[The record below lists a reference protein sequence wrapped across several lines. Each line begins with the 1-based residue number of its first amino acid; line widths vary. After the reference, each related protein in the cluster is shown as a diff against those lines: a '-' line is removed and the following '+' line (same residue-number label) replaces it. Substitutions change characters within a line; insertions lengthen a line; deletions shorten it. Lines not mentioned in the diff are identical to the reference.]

1 MKGKEAGENMS
12 IRKAWC
18 KKGKELLDEI
28 KDTKVT
34 EDELAI
40 WYLGQ
45 CGFVVKQRKIIY
57 IDPVLNDMRD
67 EHGNSR
73 RFYEPPF
80 EPEMAE
86 ADYVFCTH
94 AHSDH
99 MARETVLG
107 IYENNKTVKFVL
119 PGACKEIA
127 AGWGISEN
135 SLIEARA
142 NQPLALSDMTVHGIS
157 TAHPTHRREEDGK
170 EWSLAFG
177 FDLNGIFLLHMGDT
191 YITDRL
197 LCDLRRLPAPHVF
210 LTPVNGADYFR
221 DKKNIIGNMSAR
233 EAAFMAEELSADLT
247 IPMHYDM
254 IKSNTCNPFVFLEE
268 LWDIAPWRKTA
279 LPALG
284 ERIIYKK

>member
-1 MKGKEAGENMS
+1 MS
-12 IRKAWC
+12 IRKAWY
-18 KKGKELLDEI
+18 KKGRQLLDEI
-28 KDTKVT
+28 KDTKVS

-45 CGFVVKQRKIIY
+45 CGFVVKQQKIIY
-57 IDPVLNDMRD
+57 IDPVLNDMQD
-67 EHGNSR
+67 KHGNSR

-94 AHSDH
+94 EHADH
-99 MARETVLG
+99 MAKETVLG
-107 IYENNKTVKFVL
+107 IYKNNKAVRFVL
-119 PGACKEIA
+119 PGVCKDTA
-127 AGWGISEN
+127 AGWGIPEDN
-135 SLIEARA
+135 LIEAGT
-142 NQPLALSDMTVHGIS
+142 NQPLALSDMTVHGVS

-170 EWSLAFG
+170 EWSLAYG
-177 FDLNGIFLLHMGDT
+177 FEMNGIFLLHMGDT
-191 YITDRL
+191 YITERL
-197 LCDLRRLPAPHVF
+197 LHDLKQLPAPHVF
-210 LTPVNGADYFR
+210 LTPINGGDYFR
-221 DKKNIIGNMSAR
+221 DKRNIIGNMSAR

-254 IKSNTCNPFVFLEE
+254 IKNNTCDPFVFLEE